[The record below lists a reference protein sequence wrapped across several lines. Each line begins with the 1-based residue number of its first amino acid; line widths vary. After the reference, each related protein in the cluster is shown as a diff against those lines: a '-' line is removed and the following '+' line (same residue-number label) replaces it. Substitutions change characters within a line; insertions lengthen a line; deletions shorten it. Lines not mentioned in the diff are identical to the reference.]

1 MKYPVL
7 LHALFLFVFSFN
19 IIPAQTNYYSPEN
32 IKKFAQNLYEN
43 ENYELAVGEYLRAI
57 ALKNTDEKCDSLY
70 FRIALSYCKLRQPD
84 NIRKFCKLALFD
96 SSDSRIFSE
105 VNYLIA
111 YSFFIE
117 KKYDSTQNIS
127 TSLFPDTFWNSQ
139 FKIMK
144 IASMLKQFHWQSAI
158 AEANTSLQN
167 INDSSVG
174 ASINNLMNIGIKGT
188 KLSLKSPSCAVIM
201 SAVIPGSGKAYCGR
215 MWDGLYSFLVVAAMS
230 WQSYEGFS
238 KNGIS
243 SGRGISF
250 GLLGLIFYGGNI
262 LGSFNA
268 AKLYN
273 ISKQSELVAEVNPV
287 ISW

>member
-1 MKYPVL
+1 
-7 LHALFLFVFSFN
+7 
-19 IIPAQTNYYSPEN
+19 
-32 IKKFAQNLYEN
+32 
-43 ENYELAVGEYLRAI
+43 
-57 ALKNTDEKCDSLY
+57 
-70 FRIALSYCKLRQPD
+70 
-84 NIRKFCKLALFD
+84 
-96 SSDSRIFSE
+96 
-105 VNYLIA
+105 
-111 YSFFIE
+111 
-117 KKYDSTQNIS
+117 
-127 TSLFPDTFWNSQ
+127 
-139 FKIMK
+139 
-144 IASMLKQFHWQSAI
+144 
-158 AEANTSLQN
+158 
-167 INDSSVG
+167 
-174 ASINNLMNIGIKGT
+174 
-188 KLSLKSPSCAVIM
+188 M